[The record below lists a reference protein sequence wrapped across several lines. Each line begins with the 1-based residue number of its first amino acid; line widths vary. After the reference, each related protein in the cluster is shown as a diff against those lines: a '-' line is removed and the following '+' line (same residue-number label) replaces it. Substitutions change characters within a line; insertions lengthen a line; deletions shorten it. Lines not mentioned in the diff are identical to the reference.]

1 LELVEVLSEG
11 GYRLVRQGHQPV
23 DQAQEFPDFVVG
35 VAGVER
41 ADRQF
46 QTQVVEAIGLPTV
59 ALSGQMG
66 GDEEPG
72 AVVPMAGQVELFVEV
87 EELAD
92 EVAELEAASGE
103 RDTVGFG
110 APGLVRIAQDGEGH
124 QWHGMPLA
132 DAVQVVVEPPG
143 QVGVA
148 LHLLFKMDEQHLL
161 AAIELA
167 DLDELVGAQRAA
179 DGIGDE
185 GAELLL
191 ERGGVDSPVD
201 ERSDRGK
208 GELQEGPKE
217 LVEGLLPGAVVVDG
231 IEHPT

>member
-1 LELVEVLSEG
+1 MLELLKALSKRG
-11 GYRLVRQGHQPV
+11 HKFVGQGHQPV

-41 ADRQF
+41 ADRQS
-46 QTQVVEAIGLPTV
+46 QTQVVEAIWLPTV
-59 ALSGQMG
+59 ALSGEMG

-72 AVVPMAGQVELFVEV
+72 PVVPMA
-87 EELAD
+87 
-92 EVAELEAASGE
+92 
-103 RDTVGFG
+103 
-110 APGLVRIAQDGEGH
+110 
-124 QWHGMPLA
+124 
-132 DAVQVVVEPPG
+132 G

-148 LHLLFKMDEQHLL
+148 LHLIFKMDEQPLL
-161 AAIELA
+161 AAIEPA
-167 DLDELVGAQRAA
+167 DLDERVGAQRTS

-185 GAELLL
+185 GVGLLL